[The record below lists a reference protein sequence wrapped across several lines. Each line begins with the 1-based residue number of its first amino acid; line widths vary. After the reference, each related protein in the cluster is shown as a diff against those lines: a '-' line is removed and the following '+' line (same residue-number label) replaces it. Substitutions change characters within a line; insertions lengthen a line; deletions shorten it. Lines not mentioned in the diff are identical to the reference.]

1 MLYLSYKDK
10 TMENKTLYDFDDL
23 LIQPAVLSKI
33 KSRSEINPRNILGTL
48 PLMTAP
54 MDTVINENNF
64 HLFQEKGIL
73 PVLPRVP
80 NPNKEWVDTSIFLSY
95 SLQDFE
101 KIFLQN
107 KVYVPDG
114 SRIMALIDVANGH
127 MEILHEMAG
136 EAKKRYGYSMCLMV
150 GNVANPETFGEYCKI
165 GVDMVRIGIGNGNG
179 CLTTVQTGVG
189 YPMASLISECNHIRK
204 KLNSRTEIIADG
216 GFKKYSDIIKALAL
230 GADYVM
236 LGSILNK
243 CLESAGETLK
253 RRDSTLGG
261 YEPINQ
267 YSEEAKQMFH
277 AELPLY
283 KTFRGMST
291 KEVQK
296 SWGKEQLTT
305 SEGVVRQHTVEYTI
319 EGWVKNFEDY
329 LKSAMSYTNKK
340 ELHHFIGGVSV
351 NSISQ
356 NSFRRFDK

>member
-1 MLYLSYKDK
+1 
-10 TMENKTLYDFDDL
+10 MENKTLYDFDDL
-23 LIQPAVLSKI
+23 LIQAADMSKI
-33 KSRSEINPRNILGTL
+33 KSRSEINPRNVLGTL

-54 MDTVINENNF
+54 MDTVISENNF
-64 HLFQEKGIL
+64 HLFKDKGIV

-80 NPNKEWVDTSIFLSY
+80 NPNKDWVDTNIFLSY

-101 KIFLQN
+101 RIFLQN

-127 MEILHEMAG
+127 MEVLHEMSK

-150 GNVANPETFGEYCKI
+150 GNVANPETFANFCKI
-165 GVDMVRIGIGNGNG
+165 GVNMVRIGIGNGNG

-189 YPMASLISECNHIRK
+189 YPMASLISECEHIRK
-204 KLNSRTEIIADG
+204 NSNSRTEIVADG
-216 GFKKYSDIIKALAL
+216 GFKKYSDIIKGLAL
-230 GADYVM
+230 GADYIM

-243 CLESAGETLK
+243 CLESAGETVDDEGIK
-253 RRDSTLGG
+253 
-261 YEPINQ
+261 INQ
-267 YSEEAKQMFH
+267 YHEDTKKMFH
-277 AELPLY
+277 GELSLY

-296 SWGKEQLTT
+296 SWGKEELTT
-305 SEGVVRQHTVEYTI
+305 SEGVVRQHKVEYTL

-340 ELHHFIGGVSV
+340 ELHHFIGGVTL
-351 NSISQ
+351 NLISQ

>member
-1 MLYLSYKDK
+1 
-10 TMENKTLYDFDDL
+10 MENKTLYDFDDL
-23 LIQPAVLSKI
+23 LIQAADMSKI
-33 KSRSEINPRNILGTL
+33 KSRSEINPRNVLGTL

-54 MDTVINENNF
+54 MDTVISENNF
-64 HLFQEKGIL
+64 HLFREKGIV

-80 NPNKEWVDTSIFLSY
+80 NPNKDWVDTNIFLSY

-101 KIFLQN
+101 RIFLQN

-127 MEILHEMAG
+127 MEVLHEMSK

-150 GNVANPETFGEYCKI
+150 GNVANPETFANFCKI
-165 GVDMVRIGIGNGNG
+165 GVNMVRIGVGNGNG

-189 YPMASLISECNHIRK
+189 YPMASLISECEHIRK
-204 KLNSRTEIIADG
+204 NSNSRTEIVADG
-216 GFKKYSDIIKALAL
+216 GFKKYSDIIKGLAL
-230 GADYVM
+230 GADYIM

-243 CLESAGETLK
+243 CLESAGETVDDEGIK
-253 RRDSTLGG
+253 
-261 YEPINQ
+261 INQ
-267 YSEEAKQMFH
+267 YHEDAKKMFH
-277 AELPLY
+277 GELSLY

-296 SWGKEQLTT
+296 SWGKEELTT
-305 SEGVVRQHTVEYTI
+305 SEGVVRQHKVEYTL

-340 ELHHFIGGVSV
+340 ELHHFIGGVTL
-351 NSISQ
+351 NLISQ